1 MFGGLLKGLFTF
13 IFAFMLGA
21 GYAQD
26 KPPADSELQQKV
38 QEHMDVIVD
47 ESAAIV
53 DDVMEE
59 VRQDERVQQM
69 EQFANDVNEIANNTR
84 ADIEAHFGTPDTA
97 EETADAPAEDQAAVE
112 EAAPQGEE
120 TVPQDEEAAE
130 PAAGTTS
137 EPAGDAAA

>member
-97 EETADAPAEDQAAVE
+97 EETAAAPAEDQA
-112 EAAPQGEE
+112 EAAQQGEE